1 MFDGDSTQTKLLK
14 FDVATAAVKGKRDY
28 QEDSMISSFPIGQ
41 GAGFAIIADGIGGHV
56 AGALASAL
64 VTTEIFTHMK
74 MQESRLM
81 NGKLDV
87 PFALREAADQANKR
101 LAAHVAMDGE
111 TKGMGST
118 LLVPVVQGDRL
129 SWISIGDSPLL
140 LFRDGALRQ
149 LNQDHSMAPQ
159 IDMMVKTGSMSAQ
172 VGKDHP
178 DRNTLLSV
186 LNGEPIEKI
195 DCPDMPIRLKE
206 GDILIAATDGL
217 QSLSNSTIAKTL
229 MKGKGGHSM
238 DIANAF
244 LAEVE
249 KLNTPDQD
257 NTTFI
262 VMRATADKKVDG
274 VRELDAMPVLA
285 MADDD
290 EIVQP
295 VKAAAPAAP
304 VEPEKKVPDESKAYF
319 YRGQKYYRD

>member
-1 MFDGDSTQTKLLK
+1 MFDGESTRTNLLN
-14 FDVATAAVKGKRDY
+14 FDVATAAIKGKRPY

-56 AGALASAL
+56 AGHLASAL
-64 VTTEIFTHMK
+64 VTTEVFAHLK
-74 MQESRLM
+74 MQESQLV

-87 PFALREAADQANKR
+87 PFALRQAAEQANKR
-101 LAAHVAMDGE
+101 LAAHTAMDRE
-111 TKGMGST
+111 TKGMGTT
-118 LLVPVVQGDRL
+118 LLVPVIRGDRL
-129 SWISIGDSPLL
+129 AWISVGDSPLL

-186 LNGEPIEKI
+186 LNGDLIEKI
-195 DCPDMPIRLKE
+195 DCPDSPIRLKE

-217 QSLSNSTIAKTL
+217 QALSNSVIAKTL
-229 MKGKGGHSM
+229 MKGKNGRSM

-244 LAEVE
+244 LAAIEA
-249 KLNTPDQD
+249 KNDPDQD
-257 NTTFI
+257 NTTF
-262 VMRATADKKVDG
+262 VVLRATMESKVDDA
-274 VRELDAMPVLA
+274 RDLDSLPVLA
-285 MADDD
+285 TGDDD
-290 EIVQP
+290 DDMP
-295 VKAAAPAAP
+295 VRKAAAPVAAP
-304 VEPEKKVPDESKAYF
+304 EPEKKVPDESKAYY